1 VLKESLTGPTL
12 LEMSGYATYQVQD
25 VINGLDAISTK
36 GSLNVRSR
44 YSGGPAELY
53 KFSASARRKMISFL

>member
-1 VLKESLTGPTL
+1 
-12 LEMSGYATYQVQD
+12 MSGYATYQAQD

-44 YSGGPAELY
+44 YSGGLAELY